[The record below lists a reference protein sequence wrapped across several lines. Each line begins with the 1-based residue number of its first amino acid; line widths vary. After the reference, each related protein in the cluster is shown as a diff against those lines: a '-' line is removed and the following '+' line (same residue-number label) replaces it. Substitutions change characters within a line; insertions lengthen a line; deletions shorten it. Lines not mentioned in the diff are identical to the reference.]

1 MNLKKIAP
9 TLLLG
14 ITCFA
19 SLLASPAVAQEAYP
33 SKPIRLVLGF
43 AAGGGTDTI
52 ARALAE
58 RIGGILGQQVIV
70 DNKTGANGNI
80 AGEIVARSPADGYTL
95 LYNTSSIVIS
105 PALYPKLSY
114 DVSKE
119 LAPVAM
125 TANLPLVLVASKKL
139 EVRSVQDLISLMKR
153 QPGKL
158 NYGSAG
164 NGNITHLSTLALLQA
179 TGTQA
184 IHVPY
189 RSEAPAIA
197 DLAGGQIDFYLATAP
212 AAIPM
217 IKDDRIRGL
226 AVGTL
231 ERVDT
236 LPQIPTLSETVAK
249 GLEMGAWSGIM
260 APAGTRPE
268 IIQKLNA
275 AIATAL
281 NDKGLRERFAG
292 QGALVQYMPPA
303 KYGAFIQSELPRW
316 SQIVRENAVKID

>member
-1 MNLKKIAP
+1 MGLKRITA

-19 SLLASPAVAQEAYP
+19 SLLASPAVAQDAYP

-43 AAGGGTDTI
+43 AAGGGTDAI

-58 RIGGILGQQVIV
+58 RMGNLLGQQVVV

-80 AGEIVARSPADGYTL
+80 AGEIVARAPADGYTL

-114 DVSKE
+114 DVSKD

-125 TANLPLVLVASKKL
+125 TANLPLVLVASKKV
-139 EVRSVQDLISLMKR
+139 EVRSVQELVSLMKR

-231 ERVDT
+231 ERIDS
-236 LPQIPTLSETVAK
+236 LPQVPTLSETVSK

-260 APAGTRPE
+260 VPAGTRPD

-275 AIATAL
+275 AIAAAL
-281 NDKGLRERFAG
+281 KDKGLSERFAG
-292 QGALVQYMPPA
+292 QGALAQYMPPA
-303 KYGAFIQSELPRW
+303 QYGAFIQTELPRW
-316 SQIVRENAVKID
+316 SQIVRANSVKID